1 MKQLRRLRI
10 FEWVAVL
17 AATIAAGLS
26 LYIGYAQSVWFDE
39 AYSIALAERSWG
51 DIVRLTSQDVHPPMY
66 YWLLKAW
73 MMLFGSGE
81 LALRSMS
88 ALFLGLSV
96 GVMALLLRRL
106 FGTRTAL
113 IALPFIVFAPFLLRY
128 GFEIRMYALAS
139 CIGITATYVLV
150 AALDAEVKRK
160 RVMLFGAY
168 SLLVAVGMYT
178 LYFMALIWI
187 AHLVWI
193 FITAR
198 AKRQWSIFWQA
209 VMAYTVSLIIFL
221 PWLPRLLR
229 ASSGGSLSPVTH
241 SLGFDNLV
249 GIITYLFL
257 YRPPWHF
264 TLLYIGSVVSIL
276 VAIGYVTIC
285 GYKRATAKERRFIEL
300 LGAYFVV
307 PIAVLLVATQIFP
320 VYLERY
326 LAHFAL
332 GGYACL
338 GVLMALSLRQ
348 KSWLAYGAAG
358 ILTIALLVGCMS
370 LVQTGNYN
378 FQRLHRPSIKQ
389 VAARLG
395 DCKNG
400 AVIFADGPQVA
411 VELDY
416 YVKDCP
422 VYFFNETLEMGGGF
436 AMISYSPLRVANAA
450 ELPETHTIFHIYYDE
465 PKNTLPASFQK
476 ESVVTIEAVH
486 VATYERSIK

>member
-1 MKQLRRLRI
+1 MKQLHRSYSFGWI
-10 FEWVAVL
+10 AAL
-17 AATIAAGLS
+17 AAVIAAGLS
-26 LYIGYAQSVWFDE
+26 LYIGYTQSVWFDE
-39 AYSIALAERSWG
+39 AYSIALAEHSWG

-66 YWLLKAW
+66 YWLLKVW
-73 MMLFGSGE
+73 IMLFGSGE

-106 FGTRTAL
+106 FGVRTAC

-139 CIGITATYVLV
+139 FIGVTATYVLV
-150 AALDAEVKRK
+150 AALDTEAKRK
-160 RVMLFGAY
+160 RLVLFGIY
-168 SLLVAVGMYT
+168 SLLVAIGMYT

-187 AHLVWI
+187 AHLVWVCM
-193 FITAR
+193 TAY
-198 AKRQWSIFWQA
+198 AKRQWRIFWHA
-209 VMAYTVSLIIFL
+209 VIAYIVSLLVFL
-221 PWLPRLLR
+221 PWLPNLLR
-229 ASSGGSLSPVTH
+229 ASAGDSLSPVTH

-264 TLLYIGSVVSIL
+264 TVLYVCAIISIL
-276 VAIGYVTIC
+276 LATSYVVVL
-285 GYKRATAKERRFIEL
+285 GYKRATAKERRSIEL
-300 LGAYFVV
+300 LGVYFLV
-307 PIAVLLVATQIFP
+307 PIVVLLVATQIFP

-338 GVLMALSLRQ
+338 GVLTAVSLRQ
-348 KSWLAYGAAG
+348 KNWLAYVAAG
-358 ILTIALLVGCMS
+358 VLIVALLAGYGS

-378 FQRLHRPSIKQ
+378 FQRLHRPSVRQ
-389 VAARLG
+389 VAAQLN

-400 AVIFADGPQVA
+400 AVIFTDGPQVA

-416 YVKDCP
+416 YIKDCP

-436 AMISYSPLRVANAA
+436 AMISYSPLRVASAS
-450 ELPETHTIFHIYYDE
+450 ELPETHKIFHIYYDE
-465 PKNTLPASFQK
+465 PKNTLPSSFHK
-476 ESVVTIEAVH
+476 ESMVTVGAVYIT
-486 VATYERSIK
+486 TYERSKD

>member
-1 MKQLRRLRI
+1 MKRLSHSHI
-10 FEWVAVL
+10 FKW
-17 AATIAAGLS
+17 IAAFAAIAAAGAS
-26 LYIGYAQSVWFDE
+26 LYIGSGQSVWFDE

-51 DIVRLTSQDVHPPMY
+51 DIVRLTAQDVHPPMY

-73 MMLFGSGE
+73 MMVFGSGE
-81 LALRSMS
+81 VALRSMS
-88 ALFLGLSV
+88 ALFLMLSIL
-96 GVMALLLRRL
+96 VMALLLRKL
-106 FGTRTAL
+106 LGTRTTL
-113 IALPFIVFAPFLLRY
+113 LALPFIVFAPFLLRY

-139 CIGITATYVLV
+139 FIGVTATYILV
-150 AALDAEVKRK
+150 VALNTEVKKK
-160 RVMLFGAY
+160 RLMLFGVY
-168 SLLVAVGMYT
+168 SLLVVIGMYT

-193 FITAR
+193 CMTAR
-198 AKRQWSIFWQA
+198 AQRQWSIFWQA
-209 VMAYTVSLIIFL
+209 AAAYTASLLVFL
-221 PWLPRLLR
+221 PWLPNLLR

-257 YRPPWHF
+257 YRPPWYF
-264 TLLYIGSVVSIL
+264 TALYVCAVVSIL
-276 VAIGYVTIC
+276 VAIGYAVVH
-285 GYKRATAKERRFIEL
+285 GYRQATAKERRAISL
-300 LGAYFVV
+300 LGTYFLV
-307 PIAVLLVATQIFP
+307 PIAVLLVVTQIFP

-338 GVLMALSLRQ
+338 GVLTAMSLRQ
-348 KSWLAYGAAG
+348 KNWLAYGAAG

-378 FQRLHRPSIKQ
+378 FQRLHKPSVKQ

-411 VELDY
+411 VELKY

-436 AMISYSPLRVANAA
+436 AMISYSPERVASAS
-450 ELPETHTIFHIYYDE
+450 ELPKTDKIFHIYYDE
-465 PKNTLPASFQK
+465 PKNTLPTSFHK
-476 ESVVTIEAVH
+476 ADEVMVGAVH
-486 VATYERSIK
+486 IATYQRSKN